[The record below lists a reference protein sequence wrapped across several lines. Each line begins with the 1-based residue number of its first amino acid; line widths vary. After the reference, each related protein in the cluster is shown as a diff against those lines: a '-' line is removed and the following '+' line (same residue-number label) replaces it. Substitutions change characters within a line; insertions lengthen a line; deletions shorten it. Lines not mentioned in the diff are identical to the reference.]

1 VFFRARVP
9 ERLRFVARGRADG
22 WIRWRRLRSVIHPSI
37 HRWRSPSTPEVDYD
51 RLTPI
56 VEAEVSRC
64 VHLHPLLQAP
74 DRPSAGLGPVPVGSV
89 LQSTCSVPQR
99 TAAYRSV
106 PQRTAEYH

>member
-1 VFFRARVP
+1 MHLCSSERACLSDCVSSRVG
-9 ERLRFVARGRADG
+9 ARMDG
-22 WIRWRRLRSVIHPSI
+22 FAGDCCDWSSI

-89 LQSTCSVPQR
+89 PQS
-99 TAAYRSV
+99 
-106 PQRTAEYH
+106 TAEYRRVPQSTAEYPRVP